1 MNAPLANAPNST
13 AVQADQEL
21 QPFQPFM
28 RATDVQAILRLVGG
42 AAELWYEPSLQR
54 QFTLDSLCRLL
65 NAKAGVCFTIGDC
78 VFGGS
83 TACSD
88 LTHVGL
94 SDESLALWQ
103 EYLRIGTPRDPVMD
117 VLAAVQGRV
126 ITFTRR
132 EAVADTD
139 WLNSDH
145 YKKLRKPLGLGSSL
159 YVKINAQSIDR
170 QTLVLL
176 FRPSGGEAFTE
187 RDAYLTDLCLSEMAW
202 PFTPEMSYVDP
213 KVESLQPRLKKVMK
227 LLLEGDSEK
236 QVAFKLGLSP
246 HTVHEYVKD
255 LYSELEVSSRGEL
268 LAQWVGKV

>member
-1 MNAPLANAPNST
+1 
-13 AVQADQEL
+13 
-21 QPFQPFM
+21 M
-28 RATDVQAILRLVGG
+28 RTTDVQAILRLVGG

-65 NAKAGVCFTIGDC
+65 NAKVGVCFSIGDC
-78 VFGGS
+78 VFGG
-83 TACSD
+83 TKPCSEF
-88 LTHVGL
+88 THVGL
-94 SDESLALWQ
+94 SDQGVEMWQ
-103 EYLRIGTPRDPVMD
+103 NYLTTGTPRDPVMD

-132 EAVADTD
+132 EAVADAD
-139 WLNSDH
+139 WLNSEH
-145 YKKLRKPLGLGSSL
+145 YTKLRKPLRMGSSL
-159 YVKINAQSIDR
+159 YVKINAQSIER

-176 FRPSGGEAFTE
+176 CRESGGEPFSE

-202 PFTPEMSYVDP
+202 PFTPEMNYVDP

-268 LAQWVGKV
+268 LAQWVGKI